1 MIFDRTAED
10 ISTAISVRS
19 EKLQKGISLTEE
31 DIQALERGF
40 LTINTL
46 NRIESKQ
53 DEQQKRLNDM
63 AYSVALFRNKV
74 WDATQIYSQVE
85 FDRVLANL
93 EKLSQA
99 FYTLKETPAIP
110 NHNYRR
116 YDTINAVEKILNDI
130 DVVIADIISN
140 YKYCG
145 DIICGE

>member
-53 DEQQKRLNDM
+53 DEQQKKLNDM
-63 AYSVALFRNKV
+63 AYIVSLFSSKV

-85 FDRVLANL
+85 FDRVLENL
-93 EKLSQA
+93 EKLKQA

-110 NHNYRR
+110 DRNYRR

-130 DVVIADIISN
+130 DVVIADIISH
-140 YKYCG
+140 YRQCG
-145 DIICGE
+145 DISCGE